1 MHVVDMTCSFL
12 LVRKHSWQ
20 SVIATSL
27 STAVLVS
34 ISFLFVSFVSHGQNC
49 AAPVVPA
56 GCSAHH
62 CLSFRRS
69 WSSRSE
75 RSRSVKKIRN
85 SNQKGRDTY
94 LQLSVWIYYK
104 FHIIFCRERN
114 WMPQKRK
121 LAVLGCIN
129 RPGSR
134 GWQMCLILSV
144 FLLFHYKIG
153 T

>member
-1 MHVVDMTCSFL
+1 MLIMTCML
-12 LVRKHSWQ
+12 WTWLAVSWQ

-34 ISFLFVSFVSHGQNC
+34 ISFLFISFVSHGQNC
-49 AAPVVPA
+49 AAVVPA
-56 GCSAHH
+56 GCAAHH
-62 CLSFRRS
+62 CLSFGRS

-75 RSRSVKKIRN
+75 RSRSGKKIRN

-104 FHIIFCRERN
+104 FHIIFCGKRN
-114 WMPQKRK
+114 LMPQKRK
-121 LAVLGCIN
+121 LAVLSCIN